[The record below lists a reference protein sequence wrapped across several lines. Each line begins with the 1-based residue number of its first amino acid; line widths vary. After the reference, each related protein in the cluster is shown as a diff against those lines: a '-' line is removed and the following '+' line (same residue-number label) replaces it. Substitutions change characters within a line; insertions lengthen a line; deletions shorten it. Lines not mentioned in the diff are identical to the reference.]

1 MIGKIV
7 GSLFKNAPA
16 PPGVVAAS
24 HEAEVESED
33 AQTARALDALRSE
46 VRRAGA
52 QLPAL
57 ISSQLR
63 QVDDVLRT
71 VVAAVADQGASTE
84 QRVLLS
90 AIICSYIPT
99 PLHAFLALSDK
110 ERGADSRG
118 TQLLAEQLTTLE
130 AISRDLLNQVRVGAI
145 AELSTHGRFLNDKFA
160 PSSLTLDG
168 R

>member
-7 GSLFKNAPA
+7 GSFFKSAPA
-16 PPGVVAAS
+16 PAAAEAS
-24 HEAEVESED
+24 HEATVESED
-33 AQTARALDALRSE
+33 AQTAHALDALRAE
-46 VRRAGA
+46 VRHAGA
-52 QLPAL
+52 QLPGL

-71 VVAAVADQGASTE
+71 IVAAVADQGASTE
-84 QRVLLS
+84 QRVLLN

-99 PLHAFLALSDK
+99 PLHAFLALADG
-110 ERGADSRG
+110 ERGDRSRG
-118 TQLLAEQLTTLE
+118 TQLFAEQLTTLE